1 MGYRFSC
8 NLYFFIHRQP
18 NNIGPAWQQPKALF
32 LISLSLVGEG
42 RGHSYYILALR
53 LLDYMGFAME
63 AKPEWK
69 MGVGHTLQP
78 HSLGT
83 GDRCP
88 HPPTPNLQVLFGTG
102 RGHKNDLCSPTR
114 LQQVYNAII
123 YKPRPHSQPC
133 LCPHDHLF
141 FPNSSR

>member
-1 MGYRFSC
+1 MFRKTAEPMSGGRGGGLKFEKKNAKKTKKNKQAYTLEKMGYRFSC

-18 NNIGPAWQQPKALF
+18 NNIGHAWQQPKALF

-42 RGHSYYILALR
+42 RGHSCYILALR

-78 HSLGT
+78 QSLGT

-88 HPPTPNLQVLFGTG
+88 PPTNPKFTSFVWDWEGAQ
-102 RGHKNDLCSPTR
+102 K
-114 LQQVYNAII
+114 
-123 YKPRPHSQPC
+123 
-133 LCPHDHLF
+133 
-141 FPNSSR
+141 